1 MRDRGTPE
9 RRSKTRPRGQSRHPP
24 GRLEWLDT
32 RNSVQSP
39 CQAPS
44 SCQTRKVSAT
54 CPRTLWFW
62 STKTAQRS
70 SGNRANLPPVA
81 LTRPSVPLSGDAHKV
96 RPETTEVVLPSCH
109 SQREPDLE
117 PSWLPQLPDE
127 RARRTVLQGEP
138 VTGVLPPDGDEVTG
152 LCVTDLPGDRRPP
165 PLAGSS
171 QRSARAS
178 RMAGRASGP

>member
-1 MRDRGTPE
+1 MA
-9 RRSKTRPRGQSRHPP
+9 SP
-24 GRLEWLDT
+24 GLSPKLGT

-81 LTRPSVPLSGDAHKV
+81 LTRPSVPLSDDAHKV
-96 RPETTEVVLPSCH
+96 RLETTEVVLPS
-109 SQREPDLE
+109 E
-117 PSWLPQLPDE
+117 
-127 RARRTVLQGEP
+127 
-138 VTGVLPPDGDEVTG
+138 
-152 LCVTDLPGDRRPP
+152 RRPP
-165 PLAGSS
+165 PSAGRS
-171 QRSARAS
+171 QGPARAS
-178 RMAGRASGP
+178 RMAGWANGPGPRRRTRHAPSWRRALASPRQQTWCRSGRSSPAPGKSRRRMWLVRATTP